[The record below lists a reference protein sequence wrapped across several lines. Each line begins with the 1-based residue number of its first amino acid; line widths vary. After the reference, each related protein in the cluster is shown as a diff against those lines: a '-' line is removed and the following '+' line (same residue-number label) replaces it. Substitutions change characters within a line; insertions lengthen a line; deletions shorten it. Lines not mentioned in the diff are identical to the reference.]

1 MAFFGACAPF
11 GGRDGSG
18 EEDKTRVWRGR
29 ASIPLGCQRGEKEK
43 RGEGAFSPPTPN
55 WMSGHQSLES
65 QGRTYTY
72 IREGNSIA
80 FFRTPYVLHFL
91 RRGSRDILGNI
102 LIYLNNKKN
111 RGIAGGGSRRIG
123 DGRDGES
130 LNDAKTAWRYLFL
143 PKTARIIITG
153 GARRGDRMQEPAF
166 GMYRRGGK
174 GGLLTT
180 LTRDRETF
188 T

>member
-111 RGIAGGGSRRIG
+111 RGIAGGSSRKIG

-130 LNDAKTAWRYLFL
+130 LNDAKTAWWYLFFTYSRQNYKNRRR
-143 PKTARIIITG
+143 PKRRQNAR
-153 GARRGDRMQEPAF
+153 ASF
-166 GMYRRGGK
+166 WYVSKGGK
-174 GGLLTT
+174 RRVVDHIDEG
-180 LTRDRETF
+180 
-188 T
+188 